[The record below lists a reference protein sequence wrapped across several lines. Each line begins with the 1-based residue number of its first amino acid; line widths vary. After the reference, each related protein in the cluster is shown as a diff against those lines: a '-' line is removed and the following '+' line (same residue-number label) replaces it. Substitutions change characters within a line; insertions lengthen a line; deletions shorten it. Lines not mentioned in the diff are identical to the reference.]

1 MSSTKHYFLE
11 AVDSNNKKKYNAATN
26 IAASSEPQPQPLI
39 QVQSINA
46 KAVDVFNNLDVYNL
60 SEFVQVCLV
69 SFIKKILDN
78 NVRLCGL
85 IFRMVHQKQK
95 DMCDEYLALQAKRY
109 ELNENEI
116 RYVTERVLNFSTSE
130 VTNQIV
136 ALQTART
143 HGPAINKP
151 NGLYNDIAKD
161 LMLTRKKIIEGSTE
175 QIGLY
180 YHRTRAK
187 NKGPIKA

>member
-11 AVDSNNKKKYNAATN
+11 DVDSYNKKKCNAATN
-26 IAASSEPQPQPLI
+26 AAAPSEPQPLP
-39 QVQSINA
+39 QVQSITS
-46 KAVDVFNNLDVYNL
+46 KALDVFNNLDVCNL
-60 SEFVQVCLV
+60 SEFVQACLV

-130 VTNQIV
+130 VTNQVI

-143 HGPAINKP
+143 HGPAITKP
-151 NGLYNDIAKD
+151 NGLCNDIAKD
-161 LMLTRKKIIEGSTE
+161 LMLTRKKIMEGSTE
-175 QIGLY
+175 HIGLY
-180 YHRTRAK
+180 YHRTRTK
-187 NKGPIKA
+187 NKGQIKA